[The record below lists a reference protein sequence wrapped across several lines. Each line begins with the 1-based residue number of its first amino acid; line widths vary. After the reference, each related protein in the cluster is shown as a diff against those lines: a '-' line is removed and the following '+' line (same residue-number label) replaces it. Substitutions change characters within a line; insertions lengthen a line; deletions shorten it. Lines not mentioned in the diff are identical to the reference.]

1 MRILHVEVGG
11 DYGGSVRALEV
22 YLARSARADFEHDVL
37 FYRRT
42 PGAERL
48 EQLARRVRCLQPG
61 SLRGGRGR
69 ATGGRVR
76 ALVRKAL
83 STGVVA
89 EARDWLDLLRRSPLA
104 WRLRGLMREGGY
116 DLVHVNN
123 TLTYQGPT
131 LLAARLAGIPV
142 VSHGRNPVRGG
153 VFARSMMRLSDSV
166 VTDSDSLR
174 EVLGSWNTGVPVLAC
189 LNCVELPP
197 PAAITSGHAVRAEL
211 MPEDGVLI
219 GSVGR
224 LDDQKGYEFFVRA
237 ARRVADVHP
246 RARFAIAGDGPRRFA
261 LEKLIADLGLQACF
275 RLCGFRSDV
284 TSFIAALDLFV
295 SSSRW
300 EGLPLVLLEAL
311 LQGKPVVVTDVGG
324 NREVVRP
331 GRTGLIVPP
340 EDPEALAAAI
350 LEALDGR
357 GASFDPDLA
366 RSTAAAVADPRTNAD
381 AFDHVLEEVA
391 RRSRASRQPVP
402 RTT

>member
-1 MRILHVEVGG
+1 
-11 DYGGSVRALEV
+11 
-22 YLARSARADFEHDVL
+22 
-37 FYRRT
+37 
-42 PGAERL
+42 
-48 EQLARRVRCLQPG
+48 
-61 SLRGGRGR
+61 
-69 ATGGRVR
+69 
-76 ALVRKAL
+76 
-83 STGVVA
+83 
-89 EARDWLDLLRRSPLA
+89 
-104 WRLRGLMREGGY
+104 
-116 DLVHVNN
+116 
-123 TLTYQGPT
+123 
-131 LLAARLAGIPV
+131 
-142 VSHGRNPVRGG
+142 

-189 LNCVELPP
+189 LNCVEPPP

-211 MPEDGVLI
+211 MPEDGILI

-237 ARRVADVHP
+237 ARRVAEVHP

-261 LEKLIADLGLQACF
+261 LEKLIADLGLQGCF

-331 GRTGLIVPP
+331 GRTGLIVPS

-357 GASFDPDLA
+357 RASFDPDLA

>member
-37 FYRRT
+37 FYRHT

-48 EQLARRVRCLQPG
+48 EQLARRVWCLQQGTLPG
-61 SLRGGRGR
+61 AKGRAAGGR
-69 ATGGRVR
+69 AR
-76 ALVRKAL
+76 ALARKVL
-83 STGVVA
+83 STWAVA
-89 EARDWLDLLRRSPLA
+89 EARDWLDLLRRAPLVR
-104 WRLRGLMREGGY
+104 RLHSLMREGAY
-116 DLVHVNN
+116 ELVHVNN

-142 VSHGRNPVRGG
+142 VSHGRNPVRSGA
-153 VFARSMMRLSDSV
+153 FARSMMRLSDSV

-197 PAAITSGHAVRAEL
+197 PSAVTSGHTVRAEL

-224 LDDQKGYEFFVRA
+224 LDDQKGYEYFVRA
-237 ARRVADVHP
+237 ARRVAEVHP

-261 LEKLIADLGLQACF
+261 LEKLIADLGLQGCF
-275 RLCGFRSDV
+275 RLCGFRNDV

-311 LQGKPVVVTDVGG
+311 LLGKPVVVTDVGG

-340 EDPEALAAAI
+340 GDAEALAAAI
-350 LEALDGR
+350 LAALAGS
-357 GASFDPDLA
+357 GAAFDPELA
-366 RSTAAAVADPRTNAD
+366 RATAAAVADPRTNAD
-381 AFDHVLEEVA
+381 AFDRVLEEAA
-391 RRSRASRQPVP
+391 RRSRASREPVP
-402 RTT
+402 STT